1 VLLSRAMDAP
11 APGFRPL
18 YAQVKDLLVQ
28 RLVAGAWRP
37 GEALPSEFSLAAEF
51 RVSQG
56 TVRKALDELAA
67 QNVVVRQQ
75 GKGTFVATHTP
86 QRALFHF
93 FHLVGDDGAR
103 AMPSHRVL
111 SLRNAKAT
119 KTEAARL
126 QIKTGAAVIRL
137 KRLRQLGGRDAIVE
151 CIALPGSL
159 FPGLVERMGDE
170 LPNEVYLYYEQ
181 VYGVTV
187 TRAVEKLK
195 AVAASTDEAR
205 WLGLKPGAP
214 LLEVDRIGYGLDG
227 RPVELRI
234 SRCDTARHHYLSEIV

>member
-1 VLLSRAMDAP
+1 MLLSRAMDAP

-51 RVSQG
+51 KVSQG

-111 SLRNAKAT
+111 SLRNANAT
-119 KTEAARL
+119 KAEAECL
-126 QIKTGAAVIRL
+126 QIKAGAAVIRL
-137 KRLRQLGGRDAIVE
+137 KRLRQLGGRDAIAERIV
-151 CIALPGSL
+151 LPGAF
-159 FPGLVERMGDE
+159 FPGLVEKMGEE
-170 LPNEVYLYYEQ
+170 LPNEVYRYYEE

-187 TRAVEKLK
+187 ARAVEKLK
-195 AVAASTDEAR
+195 SVAATAEEAR
-205 WLGLKPGAP
+205 WLGLKVGAP
-214 LLEVDRIGYGLDG
+214 LLEIDRIGYGLDG
-227 RPVELRI
+227 KPVEWRV
-234 SRCDTARHHYLSEIV
+234 SRCDTARHHYVSEVV

>member
-1 VLLSRAMDAP
+1 MDAP

-18 YAQVKDLLVQ
+18 YAQVKDLLVR

-51 RVSQG
+51 KVSQG

-93 FHLVGDDGAR
+93 FHLVGDNGAR

-119 KTEAARL
+119 KSESDRL
-126 QIKTGAAVIRL
+126 KVKAGGPVIRL
-137 KRLRQLGGRDAIVE
+137 NRLRQLGGRTAIVE
-151 CIALPGSL
+151 RIVLPGGH

-170 LPNEVYLYYEQ
+170 LPNEVYRYYEEI
-181 VYGVTV
+181 YGVTV
-187 TRAVEKLK
+187 ARAAERLK
-195 AVAASTDEAR
+195 AVAATAEDAR
-205 WLGLKPGAP
+205 WLGLRPGAP
-214 LLEVDRIGYGLDG
+214 LLEIDRIAYGLDD
-227 RPVELRI
+227 RPVELRV
-234 SRCDTARHHYLSEIV
+234 SRCDTARHHYVSEIV

>member
-1 VLLSRAMDAP
+1 MLLSLAMDAP

-111 SLRNAKAT
+111 TLRNAKAA

-126 QIKTGAAVIRL
+126 KIRTGAAVIRL

-151 CIALPGSL
+151 CIVLPGAL
-159 FPGLVERMGDE
+159 FPGLVERMGDG
-170 LPNEVYLYYEQ
+170 LPNEVYRYYEQ
-181 VYGVTV
+181 EYGVTV
-187 TRAVEKLK
+187 A
-195 AVAASTDEAR
+195 
-205 WLGLKPGAP
+205 
-214 LLEVDRIGYGLDG
+214 
-227 RPVELRI
+227 
-234 SRCDTARHHYLSEIV
+234 

>member
-1 VLLSRAMDAP
+1 MDAP

-18 YAQVKDLLVQ
+18 YAQVKDLLVR

-51 RVSQG
+51 KVSQG

-93 FHLVGDDGAR
+93 FHLVGDNGAR

-119 KTEAARL
+119 RAESERL
-126 QIKTGAAVIRL
+126 QIRSGAAVVRL
-137 KRLRQLGGRDAIVE
+137 TRLRQLGGRDAIAERIV
-151 CIALPGSL
+151 LPASL
-159 FPGLVERMGDE
+159 FPGLVERMGDA
-170 LPNEVYLYYEQ
+170 LPNELYRYYEE

-187 TRAVEKLK
+187 ARAAERLK
-195 AVAASTDEAR
+195 AVAASAEEAR
-205 WLGLKPGAP
+205 WLGLRPGAP
-214 LLEVDRIGYGLDG
+214 LLEIDRTAYGLDD
-227 RPVELRI
+227 RPVELRV
-234 SRCDTARHHYLSEIV
+234 SRCDTARHHYVSEIV

>member
-1 VLLSRAMDAP
+1 MDAI

-18 YAQVKDLLVQ
+18 YAQVKDLLVR
-28 RLVAGAWRP
+28 RLVDGAWRP

-51 RVSQG
+51 KVSQG

-67 QNVVVRQQ
+67 QNVIVRQQ

-119 KTEAARL
+119 KAEANRL
-126 QIKTGAAVIRL
+126 KIRPGAAVIRL
-137 KRLRQLGGRDAIVE
+137 NRLRQLGGRNAIVE
-151 CIALPGSL
+151 RIVLPGSL
-159 FPGLVERMGDE
+159 FPGLVERMGEE
-170 LPNEVYLYYEQ
+170 LPNEVYRYYEK

-187 TRAVEKLK
+187 ARAVEKLK
-195 AVAASTDEAR
+195 AVAATAEEAR
-205 WLGLKPGAP
+205 WLGLRAGAP
-214 LLEVDRIGYGLDG
+214 LLEIDRIGYGLDE
-227 RPVELRI
+227 RPVELRV

>member
-1 VLLSRAMDAP
+1 MDAP

-18 YAQVKDLLVQ
+18 YAQVKELLVQ

-51 RVSQG
+51 KVSQG

-111 SLRNAKAT
+111 SLRNAKAS

-126 QIKTGAAVIRL
+126 KIKTGASIIRL
-137 KRLRQLGGRDAIVE
+137 KRLRQLGGHTAIVE
-151 CIALPGSL
+151 RIVLPGDL
-159 FPGLVERMGDE
+159 FPGLVERTGEE
-170 LPNEVYLYYEQ
+170 LPNEVYHYYEEI
-181 VYGVTV
+181 YGVTV
-187 TRAVEKLK
+187 ARAVERVK
-195 AVAASTDEAR
+195 AVAASVEEAR
-205 WLGLKPGAP
+205 WLRLKAGAP
-214 LLEVDRIGYGLDG
+214 LLEIDRVGYGLDG
-227 RPVELRI
+227 RAVELRV

>member
-1 VLLSRAMDAP
+1 MDAP

-18 YAQVKDLLVQ
+18 YAQVKELLVQ

-111 SLRNAKAT
+111 SLRNAKAS
-119 KTEAARL
+119 KAEAARL
-126 QIKTGAAVIRL
+126 QIKAGAAVIRL

-151 CIALPGSL
+151 QIVLPGAL
-159 FPGLVERMGDE
+159 FPGLVERMGAE
-170 LPNEVYLYYEQ
+170 LPNEVYRFYEQ
-181 VYGVTV
+181 VYGITV
-187 TRAVEKLK
+187 ARAVEKLK
-195 AVAASTDEAR
+195 AVAATPEEAR
-205 WLGLKPGAP
+205 WLKLRAGAP
-214 LLEVDRIGYGLDG
+214 LLEIDRVGYGLDG
-227 RPVELRI
+227 KPVELRI
-234 SRCDTARHHYLSEIV
+234 SHCDTARHHYVSEIV